1 MNCNEVAAI
10 LDDHRLERLTPAER
24 CAVDEH
30 VQGCEDCAAAWHAQS
45 ELSAMRLPPL
55 PATLLDH
62 ALRVAHAEPRSA
74 PRRSRV
80 PFVVASA
87 LLAGAALAGIAVV
100 SLTDPPTVDTT
111 AAPTSA
117 TPAVATAT
125 TAAVTNVPA
134 AAAAGA
140 AQPSGGTTAVELV
153 EIALAI
159 APIAIRPPDYPPDAL
174 ARRLEGHVQVKF
186 DVTTS
191 GEVENVSVVESSAPV
206 FEDSA
211 VRAISTW
218 RYLPRISAGKR
229 VASRGIHT
237 ILRFVPGPEKP
248 PVSPAERQATDDA
261 ARAATNAY
269 TEFSAGL
276 EVALDRFAA
285 DDLRGA
291 ELQLDEMYA
300 IYDNEGNRAV
310 LSGFYGYLYT
320 VGGHYDRAIN
330 AYEAAITATRAGF
343 TSHNQWVSLANLY
356 FARHQYDMALRT
368 LLNYKQR
375 AAELQAQQPERR
387 SFPVPEVDN
396 FIERLRVLGVTEET
410 LPQVR

>member
-1 MNCNEVAAI
+1 MNCDAIAAI
-10 LDDHRLERLTPAER
+10 LDTHRSARLTAAER
-24 CAVDEH
+24 TAVDTH
-30 VQGCEDCAAAWHAQS
+30 LISCENCAAAWHAQD
-45 ELSAMRLPPL
+45 ELLALRLPPV
-55 PATLLDH
+55 PATLLDR
-62 ALRVAHAEPRSA
+62 AMRAARAQPISA
-74 PRRSRV
+74 PRRLRT
-80 PFVVASA
+80 PIVVASV

-100 SLTDPPTVDTT
+100 TLTAPPSAETA
-111 AAPTSA
+111 AAPTGA
-117 TPAVATAT
+117 TPAQATAANAMAT
-125 TAAVTNVPA
+125 ETQPPVAAPA
-134 AAAAGA
+134 TRSTGDDAT
-140 AQPSGGTTAVELV
+140 SVELV
-153 EIALAI
+153 EIALTI

-191 GEVENVSVVESSAPV
+191 GKVENVSVVESSDAV

-218 RYLPRISAGKR
+218 RYLPQISAGKR
-229 VASRGIHT
+229 VVSSGVHT
-237 ILRFVPGPEKP
+237 ILRFVAGPEKP
-248 PVSPAERQATDDA
+248 PVSPAERQATDDD
-261 ARAATNAY
+261 ARAAERAY
-269 TEFSAGL
+269 VEFSAGL

-300 IYDNEGNRAV
+300 IYDNERNRAV

-330 AYEAAITATRAGF
+330 AYEAAITTTRAGF
-343 TSHNQWVSLANLY
+343 TSHNQWVTLANLY

-375 AAELQAQQPERR
+375 AAEPQAPPERR
-387 SFPVPEVDN
+387 SFPVPEVEN
-396 FIERLRVLGVTEET
+396 FIERLRVLGVTEDT